1 MSSYTRRR
9 KKGTG
14 VHPVMVYLSPEAL
27 EAVAD
32 GSAQLGISRSDFV
45 ERAIVRY
52 YDEMLRRVNK

>member
-1 MSSYTRRR
+1 
-9 KKGTG
+9 
-14 VHPVMVYLSPEAL
+14 MVYLSPEAL
-27 EAVAD
+27 GAVAD